1 MIHFSAGGRTRV
13 FLSFLQNTSPPKKLI
28 IRKLLGIRT
37 NALIDRQS
45 GWRLRRKGSG
55 SNILELK
62 LNNYS
67 NISQIKNIDRFI
79 SNYEEN
85 RSKLEKSIKA
95 EKKMKN

>member
-62 LNNYS
+62 LNNYPNYQLS
-67 NISQIKNIDRFI
+67 GWKLQKIIISGGDYFMQND
-79 SNYEEN
+79 
-85 RSKLEKSIKA
+85 
-95 EKKMKN
+95 